1 MQLKGGYTNYGESIG
16 ILMLDTRFP
25 RPPGDIGNAHSY
37 DFPVRYKIVKK
48 AYTDRIMGHS
58 PDPEL
63 IVPFVEAARQLE
75 AEGVKAITTSCGFL
89 APFQTHLAEAVKIP
103 VFASSLLQAPL
114 IRTMIGGNR
123 PIGIFT
129 ERAKFMNE
137 DHFKGVGWSS
147 KTINVYVKG
156 MKPEAVFPQVY
167 IGNSSELDTEVLIAE
182 MEEMTRAF
190 MQECPHAGAILFEC
204 TNMCPFAS
212 HVQAVSGLPVFDIN
226 TLIHWVHRSVEP
238 RRYLD

>member
-25 RPPGDIGNAHSY
+25 RPPGDIGNARSY
-37 DFPVRYKIVKK
+37 EFPVRYKIVKN

-58 PDPEL
+58 PDPGL

-89 APFQTHLAEAVKIP
+89 APFQKYLTEAVKIP

-114 IRTMIGGNR
+114 ISAMIGSER

-129 ERAKFMNE
+129 ERAQFITE

-156 MKPEAVFPQVY
+156 MKPDAVFPQVF
-167 IGNSSELDTEVLIAE
+167 IGNSRELDTGVLIAE
-182 MEEMTRAF
+182 MEEMTREF
-190 MQECPHAGAILFEC
+190 MQECPHAGAILLEC
-204 TNMCPFAS
+204 TNMCPFTS